1 MLVAGVSYSWAETL
15 RQAVEILVKREIV
28 STDLLSAAFALF
40 IAGRRKDDWYR
51 SDAIVVV
58 KDYVSSVNDVAEKA
72 GEVSEI
78 DKINK
83 TFTELL
89 AELKVSENEVA
100 ELEEAVQPDYI
111 PVTNAGLCLFAPW
124 IIRLFGML
132 ELLSEDRK
140 DLKDMDA
147 RIRAIFILQRLVTA
161 EQREYKESDLA
172 FNRLL
177 VACPFNVPIPKNL
190 ELTDKEIETVESMLA
205 GVKANWPKMVN
216 TSVGGFQRSFI
227 ERDGRLEQ
235 QEGKWVLTV
244 ENKAYDIL
252 LDSLPWSYKM
262 IRLPW
267 LKKPISVSWRDKEEI
282 DFDSINR

>member
-1 MLVAGVSYSWAETL
+1 
-15 RQAVEILVKREIV
+15 
-28 STDLLSAAFALF
+28 
-40 IAGRRKDDWYR
+40 
-51 SDAIVVV
+51 
-58 KDYVSSVNDVAEKA
+58 
-72 GEVSEI
+72 
-78 DKINK
+78 
-83 TFTELL
+83 
-89 AELKVSENEVA
+89 
-100 ELEEAVQPDYI
+100 
-111 PVTNAGLCLFAPW
+111 
-124 IIRLFGML
+124 ML

-147 RIRAIFILQRLVTA
+147 RIRAIFILQRLVAA

-205 GVKANWPKMVN
+205 GVKANWPKMAN

-227 ERDGRLEQ
+227 ERDGQLEQ

-244 ENKAYDIL
+244 VNKAYDIL

-267 LKKPISVSWRDKEEI
+267 LKKPISVSWRDKEEF

>member
-1 MLVAGVSYSWAETL
+1 ML
-15 RQAVEILVKREIV
+15 
-28 STDLLSAAFALF
+28 D
-40 IAGRRKDDWYR
+40 
-51 SDAIVVV
+51 
-58 KDYVSSVNDVAEKA
+58 
-72 GEVSEI
+72 
-78 DKINK
+78 
-83 TFTELL
+83 
-89 AELKVSENEVA
+89 
-100 ELEEAVQPDYI
+100 
-111 PVTNAGLCLFAPW
+111 
-124 IIRLFGML
+124 
-132 ELLSEDRK
+132 LLSEDRK
-140 DLKDMDA
+140 NLKDMDA

-177 VACPFNVPIPKNL
+177 VACPFNVPLPKSL

-205 GVKANWPKMVN
+205 GVKANWPKMAN

-227 ERDGRLEQ
+227 ERDGQLEQ

-267 LKKPISVSWRDKEEI
+267 LKKPISVSWRDKEEF